1 MNAAVLFLFRE
12 TTHQTHAWQAWLE
25 FRVQGLGQR
34 VAAPRQNF
42 GMLHHRTGSYG
53 AQAAGHQYLPFA
65 AVAATLLGIG
75 AVYWVNRDRLSAMS
89 HK

>member
-1 MNAAVLFLFRE
+1 MLLVL
-12 TTHQTHAWQAWLE
+12 
-25 FRVQGLGQR
+25 
-34 VAAPRQNF
+34 PRNSKR
-42 GMLHHRTGSYG
+42 LLCRNGSFG

-75 AVYWVNRDRLSAMS
+75 AVYWANRDRLSAMS